1 MRAKSRMT
9 RSASR
14 DWRAKSFL
22 WTSLIVT
29 ALSII
34 FFFAGRYLSHKIKE
48 LDSRSP
54 RQFLYELAQ
63 YGGVVISD
71 VQLESMIDDERLDNP
86 QVRQLSRRLE
96 SLKGQIIFNVDIQS
110 LTKEVENLPWVQ
122 AVRVYRR
129 FPDKLE
135 VLVEARRPALLVRI
149 QDSWIV
155 VDEAG
160 AFVGN
165 MRSIKKEYF
174 RLPKVF
180 GYENQILGEI
190 EELNRLYEDERSKL
204 ADLVKIVRALK
215 EKVSIQ
221 TEEVRVQNRDWLD
234 EVLFQVSWRD
244 SQARKYHVSLLSHHW
259 EDRLTSL
266 QFVMSDIA
274 PDSFQEVSIL
284 GQYKKRW
291 VLSFDNQS
299 SEISKEF

>member
-1 MRAKSRMT
+1 MSTKSRSA

-54 RQFLYELAQ
+54 QQFLYELAQ
-63 YGGVVISD
+63 YGGVVISNIR
-71 VQLESMIDDERLDNP
+71 LESKIDDEPFDSA
-86 QVRQLSRRLE
+86 QVQQLSRRLE

-135 VLVEARRPALLVRI
+135 VLVAARQPALLVRA
-149 QDSWIV
+149 QNSWLI

-160 AFVGN
+160 AFVGT
-165 MRSIKKEYF
+165 MRAIKKEYF
-174 RLPKVF
+174 GLPKVF
-180 GYENQILGEI
+180 GYETQISGEI
-190 EELNRLYEDERSKL
+190 EEINRLYEDERSKL
-204 ADLVKIVRALK
+204 ADLVKVVRALK
-215 EKVSIQ
+215 EKVNISV
-221 TEEVRVQNRDWLD
+221 EEVRIQRRDWLD
-234 EVLFQVSWRD
+234 EVLFQVGWRD
-244 SQARKYHVSLLSHHW
+244 SQSRKFQVSLLSHYW

-266 QFVMSDIA
+266 QFVMSDIVS
-274 PDSFQEVSIL
+274 DRFQEVSIL

-291 VLSFDNQS
+291 VLSFDSRS